1 MDRKVGNR
9 VGFGRKI
16 LFYCEFFIY
25 PIADGIAAISSMD
38 GRHLALMPHPERCSI
53 MWQWPYV
60 PNEFAYEKSP
70 WQTLFDEAQIWC
82 ANNNN

>member
-1 MDRKVGNR
+1 MTDCCSPS
-9 VGFGRKI
+9 
-16 LFYCEFFIY
+16 LS
-25 PIADGIAAISSMD
+25 DGIAAISSLD

-60 PNEFAYEKSP
+60 PHDFEYEKSP

-82 ANNNN
+82 ANNVQ